1 MDSTLNQQTYE
12 ILKKDIMTFALK
24 PSEAV
29 STAKLAERYNVSR
42 TPVREALVKLEAQG
56 LVEIYPQ
63 SKSLISPID
72 VERANQEWFIRVSLE
87 CGMVEEFFNKVTDKD
102 IERMKDI
109 CKKFGTLLNKEVN
122 HETAYEY
129 LCLDN
134 EFHAVTYDV
143 AGEKLAA
150 EVISN
155 TMAHYNRIRL
165 LVDMENTN
173 KERTIKAHEKLVN
186 YVINRDV
193 SGYKKE
199 LETHLHHIVKDIE
212 LMQEAFPMFFKQYN
226 N

>member
-1 MDSTLNQQTYE
+1 MDSSLNQQIYE

-29 STAKLAERYNVSR
+29 SAAKLAERYNVSR
-42 TPVREALVKLEAQG
+42 TPVREALVKLETQG

-63 SKSLISPID
+63 SKSLISAID
-72 VERANQEWFIRVSLE
+72 VERAKQEWFIRVSLE
-87 CGMVEEFFNKVTDKD
+87 TSMVEEFFAKVTDED
-102 IERMKDI
+102 IAKMKDI
-109 CKKFGTLLNKEVN
+109 CEKFAILSKKEVN
-122 HETAYEY
+122 HETSYEY

-134 EFHAVTYDV
+134 EFHAVTYEV
-143 AGEKLAA
+143 AGERLAA

-173 KERTIKAHEKLVN
+173 KERTIKAHEKLVD
-186 YVINRDV
+186 YVINKDIE
-193 SGYKKE
+193 GYKRE

-212 LMQEAFPMFFKQYN
+212 LMRELFPMFFKQN
-226 N
+226 NN